1 MSFCSKSS
9 LWSLQAHTL
18 VGIVQKS
25 RGNLPPKM
33 MGEQQRWPGWIAWG
47 PNDRNRR
54 YWVLTISKRGR
65 RMDVSVYWAILRT
78 GYSNI
83 VTSECCQNVIRVR
96 KGQPISKCNTCMQ
109 RTTNTVCPFLHW
121 CTVVSLRWL
130 LFESG
135 REFCFGHP
143 TIVPFSIA
151 TKETREVLGRAKK
164 PPACSSMQDALC
176 KPTRAMPLIYLLETD
191 VVFGGWKSATWRLVL
206 SLWLYWLNNGA

>member
-47 PNDRNRR
+47 PNDCNRR

-109 RTTNTVCPFLHW
+109 RTTNTVCPFLPLMHRSVFEMVAVW
-121 CTVVSLRWL
+121 VWQRV
-130 LFESG
+130 LFWTSHYCPIFHCHE
-135 REFCFGHP
+135 RD
-143 TIVPFSIA
+143 
-151 TKETREVLGRAKK
+151 TRG
-164 PPACSSMQDALC
+164 P
-176 KPTRAMPLIYLLETD
+176 
-191 VVFGGWKSATWRLVL
+191 WKSQKTSCMLKHAGCSVPSLLGQCLSFTFWRLMWFLVDENQQRGD
-206 SLWLYWLNNGA
+206 WCWVCGYID